1 MTPDSAIRARNHAPL
16 VGIGLM
22 AFLLIGAEQA
32 LLGPLLPKLQDRFG
46 IGPGAGG
53 WFFSLHAIGA
63 ALVVAASLLPPL
75 ERRMRY
81 RPSLS
86 LICLALGAGLVSIG
100 DAWAIMLI
108 GAFALGV
115 GFGGLTLGL
124 NALFHS
130 RFDSTRPAMLNLLN
144 AAFGAGAVLGP
155 LALVRV
161 ENSPTV
167 FAFLAVAAL
176 CLALPALWLDDRMR
190 AQNLVDLKPVTSVSF
205 RRPGLILSAVFFAL
219 GFEASLVAWGASLL
233 IARGMSGDDATALV
247 SGFFFCFL
255 LVRLGGVVLSLRI
268 SASNL
273 SLLGLIIAASALAS
287 LQFHSS
293 DPAAFLIAGG
303 ATGLVFPNLFA
314 TAASRLQTWPR
325 APSFIILVALAGA
338 ASLPAIMGLLAAGF
352 GEKSLALPIAAT
364 GLAAAICLSFA
375 MYQASNSN
383 KLARETADVQ
393 DN

>member
-1 MTPDSAIRARNHAPL
+1 MTTDSAIRARNHAPL
-16 VGIGLM
+16 VGISLV

-32 LLGPLLPKLQDRFG
+32 MLGPLLPELRGRFG
-46 IGPGAGG
+46 IGPDAGG

-63 ALVVAASLLPPL
+63 ALVVAASLLTPL

-86 LICLALGAGLVSIG
+86 LICLALGAGLVSMG
-100 DAWAIMLI
+100 EAWAIMLI
-108 GAFALGV
+108 GAFALGL

-124 NALFHS
+124 NALFHA
-130 RFDSTRPAMLNLLN
+130 RFVTRGPVMINLLN

-161 ENSPTV
+161 ENSSAV

-176 CLALPALWLDDRMR
+176 CLAVPALWLDDRML
-190 AQNLVDLKPVTSVSF
+190 AQHPEDLKPVPGNSV

-219 GFEASLVAWGASLL
+219 GFEASLVAWGPSLL
-233 IARGMSGDDATALV
+233 IAGGTGDDLATALV
-247 SGFFFCFL
+247 SGFFLCFL
-255 LVRLGGVVLSLRI
+255 LARLGGVVLSLRI
-268 SASNL
+268 PVSSL
-273 SLLGLIIAASALAS
+273 SLLGMVVGAGAVAS
-287 LQFHSS
+287 LSFHSS

-314 TAASRLQTWPR
+314 TTANRLQNWPR

-338 ASLPAIMGLLAAGF
+338 ASLPAIVGLLAASY
-352 GEKSLALPIAAT
+352 GEDCLALPIATT
-364 GLAAAICLSFA
+364 GLTAAICLGCA
-375 MYQASNSN
+375 MYQTSNSN
-383 KLARETADVQ
+383 KLARETAPIR
-393 DN
+393 NS